1 MAKLMQK
8 FVITIDGPA
17 ASGKS
22 SVSRELAKRLSCPW
36 LSTGAFYR
44 GLAYVALQKKIS
56 FDDTKA
62 LTVLAD
68 SNEWKVQV
76 SHERTQVFYKDH
88 EVTDAIS
95 AEDVG
100 NCASQI
106 SKHPEV
112 RKALLAQQRKFA
124 LSAAG
129 LVAEGRD
136 CGTVIFPDAEAKIYL
151 TASSERRA
159 ERRAHEKGAEVSEIK
174 AAQKD
179 RDNQDTTRKTAPL
192 QAAADAFL
200 LDSTE
205 MSLSEAVSQIENFV
219 RSRI

>member
-1 MAKLMQK
+1 MTQS
-8 FVITIDGPA
+8 FVVTIDGPA

-22 SVSRELAKRLSCPW
+22 SVSRELAQRLSCPW

-44 GLAYVALQKKIS
+44 GLAYVAMQKKIAL
-56 FDDTKA
+56 DDVQAVAT
-62 LTVLAD
+62 LAD
-68 SNEWKVQV
+68 SSEWGIQV
-76 SHERTQVFYKDH
+76 SPERTKVIFKNQD
-88 EVTDAIS
+88 VTDAIS
-95 AEDVG
+95 AEEVG
-100 NCASQI
+100 NYASLI

-124 LSAAG
+124 AMNLG

-136 CGTVIFPDAEAKIYL
+136 CGTVIFPQAQAKIYL

-159 ERRAHEKGAEVSEIK
+159 ERRAQEKGAELAQIQ

-179 RDNQDTTRKTAPL
+179 RDNQDITRQAAPL
-192 QAAADAFL
+192 QAASDAFL
-200 LDSTE
+200 IDSTE
-205 MSLSEAVSQIENFV
+205 MSLTEAVNQIEKFV